1 MTERTFDGESL
12 GKRIKLLRS
21 LRRMSLEEVGAAAG
35 LTKSHVW
42 ELEQGRSR
50 NPTVNAVWGL
60 ARALS
65 VSPAAVLGLDD
76 AMPPIHPLALEIAGM
91 VDRAL
96 RNPED
101 GSQTSLASDGEVQ
114 RSGTTEPNP
123 PPSAGQPVSGHT
135 EDGSRKTS
143 VENRKDFSHTERQ
156 PNEGGSK

>member
-1 MTERTFDGESL
+1 MSEGFNGQAL
-12 GKRIKLLRS
+12 GAKIKLLRA
-21 LRRMSLEEVGAAAG
+21 LRRMSLEEVGKAAG

-65 VSPAAVLGLDD
+65 VSPAAILGLDD

-96 RNPED
+96 RPPAPPALSEGDVPLEGVLGDRGVVGSSPEGD
-101 GSQTSLASDGEVQ
+101 KLD
-114 RSGTTEPNP
+114 
-123 PPSAGQPVSGHT
+123 
-135 EDGSRKTS
+135 
-143 VENRKDFSHTERQ
+143 
-156 PNEGGSK
+156 GGSEP

>member
-1 MTERTFDGESL
+1 MTEREFDGASL
-12 GKRIKLLRS
+12 GNRIKLLRA
-21 LRRMSLEEVGAAAG
+21 LRRMSLEEVGDAAG

-65 VSPAAVLGLDD
+65 VSPSAILGLDD

-96 RNPED
+96 RNPPKHVYWMPGEPD
-101 GSQTSLASDGEVQ
+101 CPRDIKAPNGELHTLRRKQCGLDDPRDQVCAAPHQT
-114 RSGTTEPNP
+114 
-123 PPSAGQPVSGHT
+123 QPA
-135 EDGSRKTS
+135 
-143 VENRKDFSHTERQ
+143 
-156 PNEGGSK
+156 